1 MEAKKTYSQQKKK
14 TNKWLYIRAADLS
27 EEVTKRR
34 AARYLAPDAGVRP
47 YSRLQAEG
55 YKMLSE
61 LEKVNG
67 TDSLQSL
74 LYC

>member
-1 MEAKKTYSQQKKK
+1 M
-14 TNKWLYIRAADLS
+14 LYVCNNRAADLS

-34 AARYLAPDAGVRP
+34 AARYLGPDTGVRP

-61 LEKVNG
+61 LEKVCIEIIICIEYIK
-67 TDSLQSL
+67 TTEK
-74 LYC
+74 